1 MGPAR
6 ATRGATPNRFPL
18 SVSGRYLRKAN
29 GKPFI
34 VVGDTPWTIEVQL
47 THAQIDEFLNHRRS
61 VGINAILFE
70 LIEHKFSS
78 QSPAYRNAAAGVD
91 PFSSMS
97 PVAWTSPTETYWRT
111 VDYVINGAL
120 SRGIACFV
128 CPAYL
133 GFNGGDEGW
142 MSDVTAASEADLQAY
157 GAWLA
162 RRYTQGNI
170 VWVMGGDYAGDST
183 ERAKQWNI
191 VTGMRTVRTDQIIT
205 GHPTRADA
213 TAYSKWDGYTGFN
226 LNNAYI
232 PTTNIGDDRCAT
244 AYGQGMPF
252 VMIEGGY
259 KGESTV
265 TDASIRMSIWH
276 AICSGAC
283 GAFMGENPI
292 WGFGEPN
299 MNGGDGAAAALAS
312 SLNSSA
318 ALQMRHFR
326 TLVATYDVSKLVPKT
341 DTSLVS
347 SSLGT
352 SGTSGR
358 VCPALA
364 GDGSFALVW
373 TPSVAVTVVMTN
385 FRQSSVRARW
395 YDPSD
400 GSFTTVSG
408 SPFSNS
414 GSQTMTPSTDC
425 VLVLD

>member
-1 MGPAR
+1 MSRGRGIA
-6 ATRGATPNRFPL
+6 GATPNVFPL
-18 SVSGRYLRKAN
+18 SVSGRYLRQAS
-29 GKPFI
+29 GRPFTI
-34 VVGDTPWTIEVQL
+34 VGDTPWAIEVQL
-47 THAQIDEFLNHRRS
+47 TKAQIDAYLDHRRA

-78 QSPAYRNAAAGVD
+78 QSPAYRNAADGVD
-91 PFSSMS
+91 PFSTMS

-120 SRGIACFV
+120 SRKIACFV

-133 GFNGGDEGW
+133 GYNGGDEGW
-142 MSDVTAASEADLQAY
+142 MSDVTAASSGDLQAY

-162 RRYTQGNI
+162 RRYPQPNI
-170 VWVMGGDYAGDST
+170 VWVLGGDYAGDST

-191 VTGMRTVRTDQIIT
+191 VTGMRSVRTDQIIT
-205 GHPTRADA
+205 GHSARVDE
-213 TAYSKWDGYTGFN
+213 TAYSKWNGYTGFN

-232 PTTNIGDDRCAT
+232 PSTNIADDRCAT

-252 VMIEGGY
+252 FVIEGGY
-259 KGESTV
+259 EGGSGITV
-265 TDASIRMSIWH
+265 ASIRMAIWQ

-283 GAFMGENPI
+283 GHFFGNTPL

-299 MNGGDGAAAALAS
+299 MNGGAGAAAALAS
-312 SLNSSA
+312 DLNSA
-318 ALQMRHFR
+318 AAQQMRHFR
-326 TLVATYDVSKLVPKT
+326 TLVSTYDISKLVPKT

-352 SGTSGR
+352 SGTSAR

-364 GDGSFALVW
+364 ADGSFALVW
-373 TPSVAVTVVMTN
+373 TPTVAVTVVMTN

-425 VLVLD
+425 VLVID